1 MFETKSNRAKAKNHS
16 SREHN
21 ARELRSDQALLLV
34 SASEGD
40 SNMLY
45 AAGFFVP
52 DPFIFFQHKKTS
64 YVVMS
69 DLEIDRY
76 LEKEPALDCAGS
88 AKSEG
93 LGIALLQRLSGDDPT
108 ALVGLPLIALSAI
121 LRVEGFDLP

>member
-1 MFETKSNRAKAKNHS
+1 TPCAKPHLIVATNSNRPKAKKLPSAEPS
-16 SREHN
+16 S
-21 ARELRSDQALLLV
+21 RELRSDQAILLV

-69 DLEIDRY
+69 DLEIDR
-76 LEKEPALDCAGS
+76 
-88 AKSEG
+88 AKKQ
-93 LGIALLQRLSGDDPT
+93 AHVDRVLS
-108 ALVGLPLIALSAI
+108 LSLYQKK
-121 LRVEGFDLP
+121 LRKMG